1 MKTITI
7 TRRTKNG
14 GIVEKEYVTVNE
26 RIKAFRTNFP
36 NYCLTSEIVELTP
49 EVCVIKAVITDD
61 KGIIRATGLAQEYKK
76 ASMINETSY
85 VENCE
90 TSAWGRALGN
100 FGVGVDE
107 SICSADELLMA
118 LNAQE
123 KKDGKTPVQSFHT
136 LSSSIKSLMTK
147 ENKADLTEE
156 DLEKKAK
163 NVKYTDE
170 EVAVKTQGAIDFF
183 NDIRENET
191 LQSNDARI
199 SGAKILIKV
208 NEMRGNE
215 TAAEQLKQAL
225 SDFEQRTALNDSI
238 PY

>member
-1 MKTITI
+1 MKTIKI
-7 TRRTKNG
+7 TRKTKNG
-14 GIVEKEYVTVNE
+14 FVEKEYVTVNE

-49 EVCVIKAVITDD
+49 EACVIKAIITDD
-61 KGIIRATGLAQEYKK
+61 KGVIRATGLAQECRK

-100 FGVGVDE
+100 FGIGVDE

-118 LNAQE
+118 LNAQKE
-123 KKDGKTPVQSFHT
+123 EKTPVQSFHT
-136 LSSSIKSLMTK
+136 LSSSVKSLMTK
-147 ENKADLTEE
+147 EKKTDLTDE

-163 NVKYTDE
+163 SVKYTDE

-183 NDIRENET
+183 NDIKENET

-225 SDFEQRTALNDSI
+225 DAFEKRTALNDSI